1 MTSSSRSLSLL
12 VLGAVLMGGCEA
24 EQTTTPTSETTV
36 LPTDDLRTVENRA
49 TGVTPCLLSAGASAA
64 LESSVFSLINQR
76 RAAGATCGG
85 VAKLPV
91 PPLTA
96 QVVLSCTALA
106 HAQDMAANSYLGY
119 ISLNGATPLRRVTT
133 KGYTPLSYV
142 EENIAS
148 GYSTAEA
155 VVDAWMA
162 NPHDCNN
169 IMNPAHIHVG
179 IAHTT
184 VPGSTY
190 SYWVQDFGRP

>member
-12 VLGAVLMGGCEA
+12 FLGTVLMGGCEA
-24 EQTTTPTSETTV
+24 EQTTTPTSETTL
-36 LPTDDLRTVENRA
+36 LPTDDMRSVESHA
-49 TGVTPCLLSAGASAA
+49 TGIEPCLPSPTASAA

-76 RAAGATCGG
+76 RAVGATCGG

-96 QVVLSCTALA
+96 QVLLNCTARA
-106 HAQDMAANSYLGY
+106 HAQDMAMNSYLGY
-119 ISLNGATPLRRVTT
+119 ISLNGWTPLRRVTT

-142 EENIAS
+142 EENVAS

-179 IAHTT
+179 IGHST

>member
-12 VLGAVLMGGCEA
+12 FLGAALMCGCDA
-24 EQTTTPTSETTV
+24 AQTTTPTSETTV
-36 LPTDDLRTVENRA
+36 LPTDDLRTVESRA
-49 TGVTPCLLSAGASAA
+49 NVSCFSTGGA
-64 LESSVFSLINQR
+64 LESSVLSLINQR
-76 RAAGATCGG
+76 RASGAICGG

-91 PPLTA
+91 PPLA
-96 QVVLSCTALA
+96 VNSKLVCTAIRHA
-106 HAQDMAANSYLGY
+106 HDMATNSYLGY
-119 ISLNGATPLRRVTT
+119 ISLNGWTPLRRVTT
-133 KGYTPLSYV
+133 EGYTPLSYV

-162 NPHDCNN
+162 NPRDCNN

-179 IAHTT
+179 IGYAT